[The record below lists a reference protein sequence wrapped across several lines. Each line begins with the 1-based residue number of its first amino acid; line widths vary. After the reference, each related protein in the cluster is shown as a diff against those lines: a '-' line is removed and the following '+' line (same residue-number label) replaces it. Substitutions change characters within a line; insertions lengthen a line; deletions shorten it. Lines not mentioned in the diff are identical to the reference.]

1 MEEVREVVARL
12 SKAKLEEIQ
21 KRAAEIQNRQDRDE
35 DQQQVI
41 PKQDPP
47 KERKTLDLREL

>member
-1 MEEVREVVARL
+1 MARL

-21 KRAAEIQNRQDRDE
+21 GRAAEIKNRQDRDE